1 MLQLIK
7 KLERKAYE
15 ERKKRSCP
23 ARKWKEQGR
32 E

>member
-15 ERKKRSCP
+15 KRKKRSYP
-23 ARKWKEQGR
+23 AGKRKKQGGK
-32 E
+32 

>member
-15 ERKKRSCP
+15 KRKKRNCS
-23 ARKWKEQGR
+23 ATKRKEQGR
-32 E
+32 K